1 MKHRHGI
8 FVLLAMIQGLY
19 YGTTALWAIAHI
31 KSFKMVTGEKTDN
44 LPSGLDID
52 HWLVYTVS
60 VLILAIASGLLVG
73 GVRRSVGPELIT
85 MAIVAA
91 VGLTAIDVIYVSR
104 GVISPIYLA
113 DAVVQVGLIL
123 AWLFALR
130 WIGRHREGL

>member
-1 MKHRHGI
+1 
-8 FVLLAMIQGLY
+8 MIQGLY
-19 YGTTALWAIAHI
+19 YGTTALWAIVHI

>member
-1 MKHRHGI
+1 
-8 FVLLAMIQGLY
+8 MIQGLY